1 MKAVI
6 QRVTSASVSVNGKP
20 VSSIGRGFL
29 ILLGAEKGD
38 GEAEAKALSK
48 KIAGLRVFRDP
59 DGKMNLSAA
68 DVGGEM
74 LVISNFTLCADCSH
88 GNRPSFFGAEAP
100 ELAEP
105 LYDLF
110 CLDLSSYGYRVG
122 KGIFGADMAVSIE
135 NEGPVTIVID
145 SDDLK
150 KGRA

>member
-1 MKAVI
+1 M
-6 QRVTSASVSVNGKP
+6 SVGGET

-38 GEAEAKALSK
+38 SENDAKLLSK

-74 LVISNFTLCADCSH
+74 LVISNFTLCADYSH

-105 LYDLF
+105 LYDFF
-110 CLDLSSYGYRVG
+110 CRNLESYGYRVG
-122 KGIFGADMAVSIE
+122 KGIFGADMMVSIE
-135 NEGPVTIVID
+135 NEGPVTLVFD
-145 SDDLK
+145 SSVLK
-150 KGRA
+150 KGRNAL

>member
-6 QRVTSASVSVNGKP
+6 QRVTSASVSVGGEP
-20 VSSIGRGFL
+20 VSIIGRGFL

-38 GEAEAKALSK
+38 CEDDAKIISK
-48 KIAGLRVFRDP
+48 KIAGRRVFRDP

-74 LVISNFTLCADCSH
+74 LVISNFTLCADRSH

-105 LYDLF
+105 LYDFF
-110 CLDLSSYGYRVG
+110 CRDLASYGYRVG
-122 KGIFGADMAVSIE
+122 KGVFGADMAVSIE

-145 SDDLK
+145 SADLK
-150 KGRA
+150 KGKR